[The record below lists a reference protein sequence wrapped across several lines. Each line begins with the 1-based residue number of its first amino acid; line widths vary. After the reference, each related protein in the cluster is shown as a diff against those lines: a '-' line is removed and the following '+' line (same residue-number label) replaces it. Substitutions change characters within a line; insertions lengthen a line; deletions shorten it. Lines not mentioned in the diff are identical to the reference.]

1 MGWKVTLFWKA
12 RTEAVY
18 LIVFNFEVQSEL
30 KYTVTAA
37 LKSKQRS
44 ERDTQTEESS
54 HLFSYFRSDLS
65 IMDSFLARS
74 PFSAG

>member
-37 LKSKQRS
+37 LRANSAQ
-44 ERDTQTEESS
+44 RDTLTEESS